1 MVILFQSTKPQFTKR
16 SVALQSRRAMK
27 DKVTDIKTQPHFLV
41 TLHFVYFSL
50 KHNVIG
56 FLLVTIKSSDL
67 WGGFVAHKKF
77 ITALNHILYH
87 FFSKY

>member
-1 MVILFQSTKPQFTKR
+1 MYYLLPSK
-16 SVALQSRRAMK
+16 VA
-27 DKVTDIKTQPHFLV
+27 DIKTQPHFLV
-41 TLHFVYFSL
+41 TLHFVYFGL

-56 FLLVTIKSSDL
+56 FLLATIKSSDL